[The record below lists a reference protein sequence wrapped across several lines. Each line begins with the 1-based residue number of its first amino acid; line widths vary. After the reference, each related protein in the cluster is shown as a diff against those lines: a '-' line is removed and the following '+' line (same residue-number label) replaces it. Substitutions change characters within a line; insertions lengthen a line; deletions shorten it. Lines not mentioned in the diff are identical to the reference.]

1 MSDGPVSRP
10 ARTANP
16 KDRSRGAYPRSDH
29 EAKRSVPEPPI
40 PPEEIIPRLKTF
52 LDLVSRELALA
63 VRYEFSMVSESE
75 LEDGDTTFARRD
87 GNSPR
92 PERRSSQPGGESKS
106 VMVRF
111 SGEDEEVLLARNG
124 ELLLALEYLAHRWL
138 HLPPALH
145 DGVRFECGDFR
156 ATRLEELKLSARVAA
171 QRVRETGQAFPFN
184 PMSSR
189 DRRIIHLELNGAP
202 GVRTISEG
210 SGDHRHLVIYPA
222 NKK

>member
-1 MSDGPVSRP
+1 MSDGRVPRPV
-10 ARTANP
+10 RTTNQ
-16 KDRSRGAYPRSDH
+16 KDRSRGGHPHNGRA
-29 EAKRSVPEPPI
+29 EAKSGIAEPPLSA
-40 PPEEIIPRLKTF
+40 EEMIPRLKAF
-52 LDLVSRELALA
+52 LDLVSRELTLA
-63 VRYEFSMVSESE
+63 VQYEVSIVSESE
-75 LEDGDTTFARRD
+75 SERDGAEFARRD
-87 GNSPR
+87 GGPR
-92 PERRSSQPGGESKS
+92 LEKPGSRPDGENKS

-145 DGVRFECGDFR
+145 DGVQFECGEFR
-156 ATRLEELKLSARVAA
+156 ATRLDELKLSARVAA
-171 QRVRETGQAFPFN
+171 QRVRETGQPFPFN

-189 DRRIIHLELNGAP
+189 DRRTIHLELNGAA

-210 SGDHRHLVIYPA
+210 SGDYRHLVIYPA